1 MIQRV
6 HFMNRPSAIDG
17 GMPRSLLEIMAAC
30 AAGQISGIMDF
41 GLRSVMAG
49 SRGAAGLAGN
59 SRAAKSPQA
68 VLAAGFTEEQARRQ
82 STGANAMHARFQREI
97 LPHLDAAYNFARFLS
112 RNADAA
118 QDIVQEA
125 FLRAYRGFDGYQGGD
140 ARAWIFTIVRN
151 CYHNWLID
159 HRRKGRVE
167 IDVHR
172 TDDTQGFSIDEVA
185 SDEDTPEVTLLRRA
199 ESSTVRTVL
208 DKLPRPLREMLVLR
222 ELEGLS
228 YRQIAETIA
237 MPIGTV
243 MSRLA
248 RARVQFESAWRQHTG
263 LQEKA
268 K

>member
-1 MIQRV
+1 MIQRA
-6 HFMNRPSAIDG
+6 HFMNGPSAMDSR
-17 GMPRSLLEIMAAC
+17 MPRSLWDIVAAF
-30 AAGQISGIMDF
+30 AAGQIFGITDF

-49 SRGAAGLAGN
+49 SRGAAGLPGK
-59 SRAAKSPQA
+59 SRAVKSPQA
-68 VLAAGFTEEQARRQ
+68 VLAAGLTAEQTRHQ
-82 STGANAMHARFQREI
+82 STGANEMHARFQREI
-97 LPHLDAAYNFARFLS
+97 VPHLDAAYNFARFLS

-172 TDDTQGFSIDEVA
+172 TDDSGGFSIDDVP

-248 RARVQFESAWRQHTG
+248 RARTQFESAWRQHTS